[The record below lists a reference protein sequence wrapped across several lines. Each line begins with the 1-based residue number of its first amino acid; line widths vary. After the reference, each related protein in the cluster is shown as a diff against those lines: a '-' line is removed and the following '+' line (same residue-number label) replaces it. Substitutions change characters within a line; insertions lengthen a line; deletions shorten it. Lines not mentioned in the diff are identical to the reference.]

1 MRKVLSTVL
10 LGFVALGGL
19 ASAQSAAPAPT
30 RKKRIA
36 VMDFDYATVQTNAA
50 SIFGTNVDVGKG
62 ISDLLVDDLVRNGT
76 YSVIERQ
83 QMSKILGEQN
93 FEKSGRVNP
102 ATAAKIGRLLGVD
115 AIIIGAVTEFG
126 RETKN
131 TGIGAVGSTFH
142 HFGFGGF
149 GQKKTRAIVGLSARI
164 VNVETGEIE
173 TVADAK
179 GQSSRKSTSM
189 LGGGGGWGGFGAGGV
204 NFGTS
209 NFQQTIIGEA
219 VKKATD
225 GLAAQLD
232 ADDTR
237 IALPT
242 IHVNGE
248 VAAVVNGQVVIDV
261 GSHAG
266 VRVGDKLTVERV
278 TMTIKDPRTGKVLRQ
293 MTTPVGEIEA
303 VNVDAVSAVCNI
315 LSGGGFKV
323 GDLAQTTVH

>member
-1 MRKVLSTVL
+1 LRATITPRAAEDMLGQRADDETRACGERHGERRQSDARQAPPAGSLRVAATALLALISEMEGVTVKKVLSTVL
-10 LGFVALGGL
+10 LGLVALGGL
-19 ASAQSAAPAPT
+19 ASAQSAAPAPS

-62 ISDLLVDDLVRNGT
+62 IADLLVDDLVRNGT

-93 FEKSGRVNP
+93 FENSGRVNP
-102 ATAAKIGRLLGVD
+102 ATAAKVGRLLGVD

-189 LGGGGGWGGFGAGGV
+189 PGGGGGWGGFGAGGV

-209 NFQQTIIGEA
+209 NFQQT
-219 VKKATD
+219 
-225 GLAAQLD
+225 
-232 ADDTR
+232 
-237 IALPT
+237 
-242 IHVNGE
+242 
-248 VAAVVNGQVVIDV
+248 
-261 GSHAG
+261 
-266 VRVGDKLTVERV
+266 
-278 TMTIKDPRTGKVLRQ
+278 
-293 MTTPVGEIEA
+293 
-303 VNVDAVSAVCNI
+303 NI
-315 LSGGGFKV
+315 VSGGGFKV
-323 GDLAQTTVH
+323 GDLAQTTVR